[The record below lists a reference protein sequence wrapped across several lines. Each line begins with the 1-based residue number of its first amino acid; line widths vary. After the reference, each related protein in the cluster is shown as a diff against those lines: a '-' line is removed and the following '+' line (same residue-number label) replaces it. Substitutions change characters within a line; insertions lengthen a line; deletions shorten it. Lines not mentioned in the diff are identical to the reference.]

1 MRRRGGLL
9 PRLDAAWPTLPPRTC
24 HPRPPMPDATST
36 LTPAA
41 PPPPGF
47 TPYQRF
53 ATGLLTLLQFA
64 VILDFMIM
72 SPLGAMIMPALDMT
86 ARQFGLVVS
95 AYAFSAGVS
104 GLLTAGFADRFDRK
118 KLLLFFYAG
127 FLLGTLWCGL
137 AGSFESL
144 LAARIVTGLFGGV
157 IGSIVMAI
165 TADLFEPALRGRVM
179 GLLQGGFAASQVLG
193 LPFGLFLATHWN
205 WHGPFLALAGFGV
218 VGGLLIAWRMKP
230 VDAHL
235 ALPRDRNAFW
245 HLLHTV
251 ANRRHLLAFA
261 ITALLTTGG
270 FMIMP
275 FASAFSVRNV
285 GIDLE
290 HLPIVYL
297 VTGISTLFVAPLV
310 GRLSDRFGPLPVFYT
325 GSAITIAMVSIY
337 TRLGPSSLLTLVV
350 INVVLFAGI
359 FSRMV
364 PWQALVAGIPAAE
377 QRGAFNAINSAL
389 QQLAGGVASLVAG
402 HLVRIGADGRIEHF
416 PWVGNVLIGTTL
428 VVAALIWQLRG
439 SAVRP
444 ARRPA

>member
-1 MRRRGGLL
+1 MPEATQAL
-9 PRLDAAWPTLPPRTC
+9 P
-24 HPRPPMPDATST
+24 
-36 LTPAA
+36 PAA
-41 PPPPGF
+41 PPRAF

-53 ATGLLTLLQFA
+53 ATGVLTLLQFA

-72 SPLGAMIMPALDMT
+72 SPLGALIMPALSMT
-86 ARQFGLVVS
+86 TQQFGLVVS
-95 AYAFSAGVS
+95 AYAFSAGAA

-118 KLLLFFYAG
+118 KLLLFFYSG

-137 AGSFESL
+137 ATSFESL

-165 TADLFEPALRGRVM
+165 AADLFEPALRGRVM

-193 LPFGLFLATHWN
+193 LPFGLYLATHWD
-205 WHGPFLALAGFGV
+205 WHAPFMALVAFGV
-218 VGGLLIAWRMKP
+218 VGGGLIAWRMKP

-235 ALPRDRNAFW
+235 KLQNDRSAFA

-251 ANRRHLLAFA
+251 AQRRHLHAFA

-297 VTGISTLFVAPLV
+297 VTGISTMFVAPLV
-310 GRLSDRFGPLPVFYT
+310 GRLTDRFGPLPVFFT
-325 GSAITIAMVSIY
+325 GSAITVAMVALY
-337 TRLGPSSLLTLVV
+337 TRLGPSSLTTLIVV
-350 INVVLFAGI
+350 NVVMFAGI

-364 PWQALVAGIPAAE
+364 PWQVVVAGIPAPE
-377 QRGAFNAINSAL
+377 QRGAFTAVNAAL
-389 QQLAGGVASLVAG
+389 QQLAGGLAALVSG
-402 HLVRIGADGRIEHF
+402 HIVTIAADGRLEHF

-428 VVAALIWQLRG
+428 IVCVLLWQLQKNAKPQTPR
-439 SAVRP
+439 
-444 ARRPA
+444 

>member
-1 MRRRGGLL
+1 M
-9 PRLDAAWPTLPPRTC
+9 
-24 HPRPPMPDATST
+24 
-36 LTPAA
+36 PAA
-41 PPPPGF
+41 TTTAATAAAPAF

-72 SPLGAMIMPALDMT
+72 SPLGAMIMPAMSMT
-86 ARQFGLVVS
+86 AQQFGLVVS
-95 AYAFSAGVS
+95 AYAFSAGIS
-104 GLLTAGFADRFDRK
+104 GILTAGFADRFDRK
-118 KLLLFFYAG
+118 KLLLFFYGG

-144 LAARIVTGLFGGV
+144 LMARIVTGLFGGV

-165 TADLFEPALRGRVM
+165 AADLFEPALRGRVM

-193 LPFGLFLATHWN
+193 LPFGLYLATHWD
-205 WHGPFLALAGFGV
+205 WHAPFLALVAFGT

-235 ALPRDRNAFW
+235 KLQNDRSAFA
-245 HLLHTV
+245 HLWHTV
-251 ANRRHLLAFA
+251 AVRRHLHAFL

-275 FASAFSVRNV
+275 FASAFSVNNV
-285 GIDLE
+285 GIDLR

-297 VTGISTLFVAPLV
+297 VTGISTMFVAPLV
-310 GRLSDRFGPLPVFYT
+310 GRLTDRFSPLPVFLT
-325 GSAITIAMVSIY
+325 GSAITIAMVAIY
-337 TRLGPSSLLTLVV
+337 TRLGPSSLTTLVV
-350 INVVLFAGI
+350 INVILFAGI

-364 PWQALVAGIPAAE
+364 PWQVVVAGIPAPE
-377 QRGAFNAINSAL
+377 QRGAFTAINAAL
-389 QQLAGGVASLVAG
+389 QQLAGGLAALVSG
-402 HLVRIGADGRIEHF
+402 HIVTIAADGKLQHF

-428 VVAALIWQLRG
+428 ICCVLLWLLKKSPR
-439 SAVRP
+439 
-444 ARRPA
+444 

>member
-1 MRRRGGLL
+1 MPEASPALS
-9 PRLDAAWPTLPPRTC
+9 PPAA
-24 HPRPPMPDATST
+24 A
-36 LTPAA
+36 AA
-41 PPPPGF
+41 PPTAF

-72 SPLGAMIMPALDMT
+72 SPLGALIMPALDMT
-86 ARQFGLVVS
+86 AQQFGLVVS

-127 FLLGTLWCGL
+127 FLLGTVWCGL
-137 AGSFESL
+137 ATTFESL
-144 LAARIVTGLFGGV
+144 LVARVVTGLFGGV

-165 TADLFEPALRGRVM
+165 TADLFQPALRGRVM

-193 LPFGLFLATHWN
+193 LPFGLFLATHWS
-205 WHGPFLALAGFGV
+205 WHAPFMALAAFGA

-235 ALPRDRNAFW
+235 ALPNDRSAFK

-251 ANRRHLLAFA
+251 ANRHHLLAFA

-285 GIDLE
+285 GIDLA

-310 GRLSDRFGPLPVFYT
+310 GRLSDRLGPLPVFYT

-337 TRLGPSSLLTLVV
+337 TRLGPSSLATLVV

-364 PWQALVAGIPAAE
+364 PWQAIVAGIPSPE
-377 QRGAFNAINSAL
+377 QRGAFSAINAAL
-389 QQLAGGVASLVAG
+389 QQLAGGLASLIAG
-402 HLVRIGADGRIEHF
+402 HIVRIGADGRIEHF

-428 VVAALIWQLRG
+428 AVGAMIWRL
-439 SAVRP
+439 
-444 ARRPA
+444 RRPRG

>member
-1 MRRRGGLL
+1 MRPTSSLPGGT
-9 PRLDAAWPTLPPRTC
+9 A
-24 HPRPPMPDATST
+24 
-36 LTPAA
+36 PAA
-41 PPPPGF
+41 F

-72 SPLGAMIMPALDMT
+72 SPLGAMIMPAMDMT
-86 ARQFGLVVS
+86 AQQFGLVVS
-95 AYAFSAGVS
+95 AYAFSAGLS

-118 KLLLFFYAG
+118 RLLLFFYGG

-137 AGSFESL
+137 ATSFESL
-144 LAARIVTGLFGGV
+144 LLARIVTGLFGGV

-165 TADLFEPALRGRVM
+165 AADIFEPALRGRVM

-193 LPFGLFLATHWN
+193 LPFGLYVATRWD
-205 WHGPFLALAGFGV
+205 WHAPFLVLVAFGAA
-218 VGGLLIAWRMKP
+218 GGLLIAWRMKP

-235 ALPRDRNAFW
+235 KLRTDRSAFA

-251 ANRRHLLAFA
+251 AQRRHLHAFL

-275 FASAFSVRNV
+275 FASAFSVHNV
-285 GIDLE
+285 GIDLA
-290 HLPIVYL
+290 HLPWVYL
-297 VTGISTLFVAPLV
+297 VTGISTMFVATLV
-310 GRLSDRFGPLPVFYT
+310 GRLTDRFGPLPVFYT
-325 GSAITIAMVSIY
+325 GSALTIAMVAIY
-337 TRLGPSSLLTLVV
+337 TRLGPSPLIVLVV

-364 PWQALVAGIPAAE
+364 PWQTLVAGIPSPE
-377 QRGAFNAINSAL
+377 QRGAFTAINAAL
-389 QQLAGGVASLVAG
+389 QQLAGGLAALVSG
-402 HLVRIGADGRIEHF
+402 HIVVIAADGRLEHF

-428 VVAALIWQLRG
+428 IVGVLIGPLARQQAART
-439 SAVRP
+439 AATP
-444 ARRPA
+444 

>member
-1 MRRRGGLL
+1 M
-9 PRLDAAWPTLPPRTC
+9 
-24 HPRPPMPDATST
+24 
-36 LTPAA
+36 PAA
-41 PPPPGF
+41 PHPAPAF

-72 SPLGAMIMPALDMT
+72 SPLGAMIMPAMAMT
-86 ARQFGLVVS
+86 AQQFGLVVS
-95 AYAFSAGVS
+95 AYAFSAGLS
-104 GLLTAGFADRFDRK
+104 GILTAGFADRFDRK

-137 AGSFESL
+137 ATSFESL

-165 TADLFEPALRGRVM
+165 AADLFEPALRGRVM

-193 LPFGLFLATHWN
+193 LPFGLYLATRWD
-205 WHGPFLALAGFGV
+205 WHAPFLALAAFGA
-218 VGGLLIAWRMKP
+218 VGGLLIAWRMQP

-235 ALPRDRNAFW
+235 KLQTDRGAFA
-245 HLLHTV
+245 HLWHTV
-251 ANRRHLLAFA
+251 AQRRHLHAFL

-275 FASAFSVRNV
+275 FASAFSVHNV
-285 GIDLE
+285 GIALE
-290 HLPIVYL
+290 QLPAVYL
-297 VTGISTLFVAPLV
+297 VTGLSTLFVAPLV
-310 GRLSDRFGPLPVFYT
+310 GRLADRIGPLPVFYA
-325 GSAITIAMVSIY
+325 GSAITVAMVAVY

-350 INVVLFAGI
+350 INVVMFAGI

-364 PWQALVAGIPAAE
+364 PWQVIVTGIPAPE
-377 QRGAFNAINSAL
+377 RRGAFTAINAAL
-389 QQLAGGVASLVAG
+389 QQLAGGVAALVSG
-402 HLVRIGADGRIEHF
+402 HIVSIAPDGRLEHF

-428 VVAALIWQLRG
+428 LVCVLI
-439 SAVRP
+439 RP
-444 ARRPA
+444 LGKR